1 MRFNW
6 FSILI
11 LLLVAKSLMSMNP
24 MDLFCGVVVVFTC
37 LPLHEFAHGYV
48 AYKLGDPTAEN
59 EGRLTLNPFAHLDL
73 VGTLM
78 ILFLGFGWAK
88 PVPVN
93 PRFFKNPRAGMA
105 LTALAGPV
113 SNLILAFLCMVG
125 LRFTYYPYL
134 LNGSGA
140 AHSVFIMLQ
149 TLVLINISLA
159 LFNLLPIY
167 PLDGSRILSYFL
179 PAKAVY
185 WVESHEQLISL
196 VMMAVVFLT
205 DLISYPLSWLSQK
218 VFFFMLDITDFI
230 DPLARALMIRG

>member
-11 LLLVAKSLMSMNP
+11 LLLAAKSLIHMNP
-24 MDLFCGVVVVFTC
+24 LELFCGVLVVFTC
-37 LPLHEFAHGYV
+37 LPIHEFAHGY
-48 AYKLGDPTAEN
+48 AASKLGDPTAEN
-59 EGRLTLNPFAHLDL
+59 EGRLTLNPLAHLDF

-113 SNLILAFLCMVG
+113 SNLLLAFLGMVL
-125 LRFTYYPYL
+125 LRFAYYPYVMSS
-134 LNGSGA
+134 NGSSIA
-140 AHSVFIMLQ
+140 AFTILQ
-149 TLVLINISLA
+149 TFVLINISLA

-167 PLDGSRILSYFL
+167 PLDGSRIISYFL
-179 PAKAVY
+179 PAKTVY
-185 WVESHEQLISL
+185 WMESHAEIISL

-205 DLISYPLSWLSQK
+205 DLVSYPLSWLAK
-218 VFFFMLDITDFI
+218 HVFNLLLTLTSFV
-230 DPLARALMIRG
+230 DPIARVLFGG